1 MSTSNFADTYFAR
14 FQANPPYI
22 AQEPA
27 SDVSLVVVIPC
38 YIEPDIVS
46 TLQSLCACEKP
57 KGSVEIIVVINHSE
71 SDTKETAD
79 FNEQTYS
86 TLQKF
91 AREINIPW
99 LTIFPL
105 YVPNLP
111 KKHAGVG
118 LARKIGMDE
127 AVRRFSQLLKS
138 QGIIAACDSD
148 SLVQK
153 NFFTVLE
160 SFFTQNPLCGVANIH
175 FEHPLNGDL
184 PSHMYAAIA
193 QYELHLRL
201 YVRALESIGFIY
213 PYHTVGS
220 SMAVT
225 AEAYCRVGGMNKRQA
240 GEDFYFLQ
248 KLFQSERIGII
259 ADTVIIPSSR
269 VSHRVPFG
277 TGHAMATL
285 AQSETKTFYS
295 YCPESYEVLRQF
307 IQPHIYRELSQIEL
321 AKKYATFHFS
331 LQEFMSEH
339 DFISKIQ
346 EIKQHTSNA
355 NMFEK
360 RFFTWIHAFFI
371 FRFLNT
377 AHISYFQKIPIKDA
391 AQIFLNFSNT
401 ASVVDMLQFLRIE
414 QKQTRL
420 C

>member
-1 MSTSNFADTYFAR
+1 
-14 FQANPPYI
+14 
-22 AQEPA
+22 
-27 SDVSLVVVIPC
+27 
-38 YIEPDIVS
+38 
-46 TLQSLCACEKP
+46 
-57 KGSVEIIVVINHSE
+57 
-71 SDTKETAD
+71 
-79 FNEQTYS
+79 
-86 TLQKF
+86 
-91 AREINIPW
+91 
-99 LTIFPL
+99 
-105 YVPNLP
+105 
-111 KKHAGVG
+111 
-118 LARKIGMDE
+118 
-127 AVRRFSQLLKS
+127 
-138 QGIIAACDSD
+138 
-148 SLVQK
+148 
-153 NFFTVLE
+153 
-160 SFFTQNPLCGVANIH
+160 
-175 FEHPLNGDL
+175 L
-184 PSHMYAAIA
+184 PSQMYAAIA

-201 YVRALESIGFIY
+201 YVRALESIGFMY

-225 AEAYCRVGGMNKRQA
+225 AESYCRVGGMNKRQA

-248 KLFQSERIGII
+248 KLFQSERTGII

-285 AQSETKTFYS
+285 AKSETKTFYS

-321 AKKYATFHFS
+321 TEKYAAFHPS

-360 RFFTWIHAFFI
+360 RFFTWINAFFI

-377 AHISYFQKIPIKDA
+377 AHNSYFQKNPIKDA
-391 AQIFLNFSNT
+391 AQIFLNYSNT
-401 ASVVDMLQFLRIE
+401 ATVTDMLQFLRIE
-414 QKQTRL
+414 QKQTRE